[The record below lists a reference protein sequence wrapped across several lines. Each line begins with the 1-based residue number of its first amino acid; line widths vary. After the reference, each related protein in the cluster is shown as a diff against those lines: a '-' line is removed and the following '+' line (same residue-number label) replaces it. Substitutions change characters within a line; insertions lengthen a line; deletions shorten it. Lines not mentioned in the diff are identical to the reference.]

1 MGCFWIEFCKTKTKV
16 ITKANQKIGEI
27 PFTANKIQSK
37 TSKLLKAR
45 DNECDEVVV
54 GFSFGSM
61 SVVEIV
67 DREFSRPITERS
79 KANPT
84 QSRITIDIEL
94 KIALSYETK
103 QFIQFYYFKGTTPKQ
118 HSLQLIELE
127 STTNVTFSHH
137 RNKLTSNRLLP

>member
-1 MGCFWIEFCKTKTKV
+1 
-16 ITKANQKIGEI
+16 
-27 PFTANKIQSK
+27 
-37 TSKLLKAR
+37 
-45 DNECDEVVV
+45 
-54 GFSFGSM
+54 M

-67 DREFSRPITERS
+67 DREFSGPITERS

-127 STTNVTFSHH
+127 STTNV
-137 RNKLTSNRLLP
+137 